1 LQIKAHVLRVG
12 DDIDTDVI
20 FPARYL
26 SVLEP
31 KEQARYA
38 FEPYGESFQS
48 RLTSSPAIVA
58 GWNFGCG
65 SSREHAVTCLMGLG
79 IQLVVAKSFSRIFF
93 RNAVNN
99 GLAVVV
105 CDLADRIQDDEL
117 ISVDVAKGKADLV
130 GGSFQFTPLAPPLL
144 NILQHGG
151 LWKTPR
157 PSAGGQ

>member
-1 LQIKAHVLRVG
+1 MQVKAHVLRVG

-31 KEQARYA
+31 KDQARHA
-38 FEPYGESFQS
+38 FEPYGKDFQA
-48 RLTSSPAIVA
+48 RLASAPAIVA

-65 SSREHAVTCLMGLG
+65 SSREHAVTCLLGLG

-105 CDLADRIQDDEL
+105 SDLVDQVSDDQM
-117 ISVDVAKGKADLV
+117 ISVDLAKGQAALSN
-130 GGSFQFTPLAPPLL
+130 GSVSFAPLAPPLL

-151 LWKTPR
+151 LWKAPR
-157 PSAGGQ
+157 LSAGSQ

>member
-1 LQIKAHVLRVG
+1 MQLKAHVLRVG

-31 KEQARYA
+31 KDQARHA
-38 FEPYGESFQS
+38 FEPYGKDFQS
-48 RLTSSPAIVA
+48 RLASRPAIVA

-65 SSREHAVTCLMGLG
+65 SSREHAVTCLLGLG

-105 CDLADRIQDDEL
+105 CDLADRVQDDAL
-117 ISVDVAKGKADLV
+117 ISVDLAKGQADIAGESLR
-130 GGSFQFTPLAPPLL
+130 FTPLAPPLL

-157 PSAGGQ
+157 LAAESS

>member
-1 LQIKAHVLRVG
+1 MQVKAAVLRVG

-31 KEQARYA
+31 KDQARHA
-38 FEPYGESFQS
+38 FAPYGKDFQD
-48 RLTSSPAIVA
+48 RLKSSPAIVA

-65 SSREHAVTCLMGLG
+65 SSREHAVTCLLGLG

-105 CDLADRIQDDEL
+105 SDLVDRVTDDAV
-117 ISVDVAKGKADLV
+117 ISVDLAKGEAVLPNAAV
-130 GGSFQFTPLAPPLL
+130 SFTPLAPPLL

-151 LWKTPR
+151 LWKAPR
-157 PSAGGQ
+157 LSAGAQ